1 MYCPSQSIAKVKS
14 ATICLK
20 KKKKNAESTNQ
31 IAGDRTA
38 GVRQIRHSSARLQK
52 KPRKKEK
59 APSKVGAK
67 HL

>member
-14 ATICLK
+14 ATICL
-20 KKKKNAESTNQ
+20 KKKNAESTNQ